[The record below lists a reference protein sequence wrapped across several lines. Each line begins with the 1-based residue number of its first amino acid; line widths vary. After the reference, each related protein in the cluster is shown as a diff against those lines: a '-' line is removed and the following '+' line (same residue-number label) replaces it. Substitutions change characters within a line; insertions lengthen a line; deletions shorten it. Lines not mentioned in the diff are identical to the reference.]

1 MRRITIE
8 KPEKIKQQ
16 ILDYFQDSAEHK
28 FAYKLQA
35 ILLLL
40 DNEHTNCSEVARIYG
55 TSPQT
60 IAKWVRQLNEGKGNI
75 EALKDRLKS
84 GRNTRLAERDM
95 RHLKDVLKHNP
106 SVYGIQSNR
115 WDGITLSAFLMKE
128 MGIELNVRQCQRIL
142 SRLRVANKS
151 GRPWNKL
158 PE

>member
-16 ILDYFQDSAEHK
+16 ILDYFQQSADHK

-40 DNEHTNCSEVARIYG
+40 DNENTNCSEVARVYG
-55 TSPQT
+55 SSPQAIT
-60 IAKWVRQLNEGKGNI
+60 KWVHQLNQGKGNI
-75 EALKDRLKS
+75 EALKDKPKP
-84 GRNTRLAERDM
+84 GRNTRISEKNM
-95 RHLKDVLKHNP
+95 RYIKDGLKQNP
-106 SVYGIQSNR
+106 SMYGIQSNH
-115 WDGITLSAFLMKE
+115 WDGITLSAFLKKE
-128 MGIELNVRQCQRIL
+128 LGIELKVRQCQRIL
-142 SRLRVANKS
+142 NRLGVANKS

>member
-16 ILDYFQDSAEHK
+16 ILDYFQESAEHK

-55 TSPQT
+55 TSPQA

-75 EALKDRLKS
+75 EALKNRPKF
-84 GRNTRLAERDM
+84 GRNTRLSKKDM
-95 RHLKDVLKHNP
+95 RHIKDVLTRNP
-106 SVYGIQSNR
+106 AVYGIQSNR
-115 WDGITLSAFLMKE
+115 WDGITLSAFLKKE
-128 MGIELNVRQCQRIL
+128 MGIELKVRQCQRVL
-142 SRLRVANKS
+142 NRLGVANKS

>member
-16 ILDYFQDSAEHK
+16 ILDYFQESAEHK

-55 TSPQT
+55 ASPQA
-60 IAKWVRQLNEGKGNI
+60 IAKWVRQLNESKGNI
-75 EALKDRLKS
+75 EALKDRPKS
-84 GRNTRLAERDM
+84 GRNTRLSEKDI
-95 RHLKDVLKHNP
+95 RHIKGVLKYSP
-106 SVYGIQSNR
+106 SVYGIQSNQ
-115 WDGITLSAFLMKE
+115 WDGITLSAFLKKE
-128 MGIELNVRQCQRIL
+128 MGIELKVRQCQRIL
-142 SRLRVANKS
+142 SRLGVANKS
-151 GRPWNKL
+151 GRPWKL